1 MSSMMSFLRDPVP
14 VNRTLVSVILLLTLP
29 LLLDLTQLPDSLAA
43 QEYIFSL
50 LTPCDGL
57 GLCSVCGEVLEMV
70 DLVQRRLVNPFRDR
84 LTLSSA
90 DWDLQTLQ
98 SYQRCLREPLLRGC
112 ETLVHRVRTKQTEF
126 ARRILEQVAGDRRFR
141 QKWGSFGENY
151 VVRNAAQL
159 TRYILQAQERSLAGM
174 HDMRKEEGAAQSI
187 IYEPSTLSL
196 AGDPEIESLVTR
208 VWFLRRDVSLLH
220 HDFCYPFCEGKL
232 SVTGRIRLA
241 LARFYVRNAVKARLI
256 LLRQHHR
263 GTIVVAELI
272 MIGFAFCVERLMRP
286 GLSGG
291 GTAARR
297 ITRLRGGTARSRSF
311 SSGFVSGAHGGEG
324 AAAGSSGGGGGG
336 SGKYHCRPGRRRR
349 WVVVV

>member
-1 MSSMMSFLRDPVP
+1 MKSFLRDPVP
-14 VNRTLVSVILLLTLP
+14 ANRTLVSVILLLTLP
-29 LLLDLTQLPDSLAA
+29 LLLDLTRLPDSLAA
-43 QEYIFSL
+43 QEYVFSL

-57 GLCSVCGEVLEMV
+57 GLCNVCGEVLEMV
-70 DLVQRRLVNPFRDR
+70 DLVQRGLVNPFRDR

-98 SYQRCLREPLLRGC
+98 SYQRCLREPFLRGC
-112 ETLVHRVRTKQTEF
+112 ETLVHRFRTKQTEF

-141 QKWGSFGENY
+141 QKWGFFGENY
-151 VVRNAAQL
+151 VIRNAAQL
-159 TRYILQAQERSLAGM
+159 TRYILQAQERSLAGR
-174 HDMRKEEGAAQSI
+174 HDTRKEEGAAQSI
-187 IYEPSTLSL
+187 IYEPFTLSL

-208 VWFLRRDVSLLH
+208 VWFLRRDVPRLH

-241 LARFYVRNAVKARLI
+241 LARFYVRQAVKSRLI

-291 GTAARR
+291 GTAARC

-311 SSGFVSGAHGGEG
+311 SSGFVSGTHGGEG
-324 AAAGSSGGGGGG
+324 AAAGSSGSGGGG